1 MRDDPPIVLFDRS
14 GCLYEQTG
22 TARYI
27 NRLQAALAELGAPV
41 EPFQPYPDGALAAG
55 RPGRRARIL
64 RTDFHHLR
72 ALPLRL
78 AAGRADRVV
87 VHYPVPPA
95 RPAPL
100 CSVVTVLDLN
110 VLHEP
115 AGFSPYNRALARLR
129 MRRLDRAAALITIS
143 DFVRSELRAWHP
155 ALGARATTVHLG
167 VSFPIRRI
175 PAAEKNRRRLL
186 YVGGIG
192 PNKNLQRGLEAFAAA
207 TRDLPDPP
215 AFHLVGPLL
224 HPDYHRALLA
234 TAARHG
240 VADRV
245 HFTGAVSDAELA
257 RQFAEAAYFL
267 FPSTREGFGFP
278 LLEAQ
283 ANGCAVLAARATS
296 LPELGG
302 DSCRYADPHSV
313 PELAAELRRLFTRPE
328 EAAALAEAGY
338 ANVARF
344 TWARCARETMAV
356 YAAARERGAPTS

>member
-1 MRDDPPIVLFDRS
+1 MPAPAPTVLFDRT
-14 GCLYEQTG
+14 GCLFEQTG
-22 TARYI
+22 TARYV
-27 NRLQAALAELGAPV
+27 NRLQAALAGIGIAV
-41 EPFQPYPDGALAAG
+41 EPFQPYPDGALATG
-55 RPGRRARIL
+55 RPGRHARIL
-64 RTDFHHLR
+64 ATDFHHQR

-110 VLHEP
+110 ILHEP
-115 AGFSPYNRALARLR
+115 AGFSRYNRLLARHR
-129 MRRLDRAAALITIS
+129 MGQLDRAAGLITIS
-143 DFVRSELRAWHP
+143 DFVRAELLAAQP
-155 ALGARATTVHLG
+155 ALVARTTTVHLG

-215 AFHLVGPLL
+215 TFHLVGPLL

-234 TAARHG
+234 TTALLG

-245 HFTGAVSDAELA
+245 HFIGAVSDAELA
-257 RQFAEAAYFL
+257 RQFAEAAFFL

-302 DSCRYADPHSV
+302 ASCRYADPYSV
-313 PELAAELRRLFTRPE
+313 PEMAAELRRLFTRPE
-328 EAAALAEAGY
+328 ETAALAEAGY

-344 TWARCARETMAV
+344 SWERCARETAAV
-356 YAAARERGAPTS
+356 YVAARQRGAPP